1 MNLSVRCPVRVLLV
15 VATLFLILGAGRA
28 LTDEPTEDEGSFACP
43 AVNLITKGEFSTSVL
58 DLTGTWGAGLRKRT
72 YWTMPLSH
80 LALAGWFR
88 IFGFGLMSMRS
99 FSLLFGLIALA
110 SLFQILRKLNGD
122 SVVALVACAL
132 VSVDFAFLR
141 SAANGRMDIMR
152 ASLALAASAVFVSL
166 RERSLPL
173 AILLSHTLAAANS
186 ITHPNAIFGF
196 LMLALLTLRLDRSRL
211 RWRLVALAG
220 VPYAVALGGWSLY
233 ILQDPRDFAT
243 QFFGNAG
250 GRLWGLSSPLQAIAA
265 ESIRY
270 IGQGPA
276 VTVLL
281 RSLLFF
287 GYSLGPAYVLAA
299 KELRRSAAAIA
310 LLTTVLATMVYFAF
324 LEGTKLH
331 NYAVH
336 VTPLL
341 AALCAVAARDAMARF
356 RAGALV
362 AAALVVFAVTQAGG
376 TAIVILRDSFH
387 KTYHPVATYLSGA
400 WDRKAMLW
408 GSAELGF
415 RFGFVDALVDDS
427 AFGYYSGKRAEW
439 LVLNKRYR
447 NDHLSWRTKNP
458 PLYDHVNR
466 LLREEYHPVQEIG
479 STIVYKRKDT

>member
-141 SAANGRMDIMR
+141 SAANGRMDMMS

-220 VPYAVALGGWSLY
+220 VPYAVALGGWSL
-233 ILQDPRDFAT
+233 
-243 QFFGNAG
+243 
-250 GRLWGLSSPLQAIAA
+250 
-265 ESIRY
+265 
-270 IGQGPA
+270 
-276 VTVLL
+276 
-281 RSLLFF
+281 
-287 GYSLGPAYVLAA
+287 
-299 KELRRSAAAIA
+299 
-310 LLTTVLATMVYFAF
+310 
-324 LEGTKLH
+324 
-331 NYAVH
+331 
-336 VTPLL
+336 
-341 AALCAVAARDAMARF
+341 
-356 RAGALV
+356 
-362 AAALVVFAVTQAGG
+362 
-376 TAIVILRDSFH
+376 
-387 KTYHPVATYLSGA
+387 
-400 WDRKAMLW
+400 
-408 GSAELGF
+408 
-415 RFGFVDALVDDS
+415 
-427 AFGYYSGKRAEW
+427 
-439 LVLNKRYR
+439 
-447 NDHLSWRTKNP
+447 
-458 PLYDHVNR
+458 
-466 LLREEYHPVQEIG
+466 
-479 STIVYKRKDT
+479 